1 MAEKGFFS
9 DAGAGGRRQAPAR
22 LRATRRAVGAAQRL
36 DARAALARGVA
47 RLREAGL
54 ASLGREAGLAA
65 ELLLLSVIGHEVRR
79 DRAWLYAHPEYVL
92 SAAEWEA
99 YDALLARRA
108 SGVPVQYLTGV
119 QEFWGLEFEVTPS
132 VLIPRPETEHV
143 VEVALEWVEERG
155 IPADL
160 SDVGLNIADV
170 GTGSGCVAVALATEL
185 PGACVVATDI
195 SAAALEVAR
204 RNALRQGVE
213 EHVRFVRA
221 DLLDLRDAPRG
232 GASGSA
238 SATLAGREGDAEV
251 FPQFFHHGSAGEP
264 PLFDLIVSN
273 PPYVARNDAAS
284 LAVEVRDYEPH
295 EALFGGATGVE
306 IYARLIAQAAGA
318 LRAGGV
324 LVLELGYDSLEHVQA
339 LLARCGCGA
348 GWRCSGPQ
356 LELERHSSDERPRR
370 HSARYLGHALRG
382 RVTSRQN

>member
-1 MAEKGFFS
+1 M
-9 DAGAGGRRQAPAR
+9 
-22 LRATRRAVGAAQRL
+22 
-36 DARAALARGVA
+36 
-47 RLREAGL
+47 

-65 ELLLLSVIGHEVRR
+65 ELLLLSVIGREVRR

-143 VEVALEWVEERG
+143 VEVALERLGARAAARRIDSAPSLTPFTAPLVAPG
-155 IPADL
+155 AA
-160 SDVGLNIADV
+160 LNIADV
-170 GTGSGCVAVALATEL
+170 GTGSGCLAVALATEL
-185 PGACVVATDI
+185 PGARVVATDI

-204 RNALRQGVE
+204 RNALRHGVGE
-213 EHVRFVRA
+213 RVRFVRA

-251 FPQFFHHGSAGEP
+251 FPQFFHQEGAAEA

-273 PPYVARNDAAS
+273 PPYVARDAAAS
-284 LAVEVRDYEPH
+284 LPVEVRDYEPH

-324 LVLELGYDSLEHVQA
+324 LVLELGYDSLAHV
-339 LLARCGCGA
+339 
-348 GWRCSGPQ
+348 
-356 LELERHSSDERPRR
+356 
-370 HSARYLGHALRG
+370 RG
-382 RVTSRQN
+382 SFMA